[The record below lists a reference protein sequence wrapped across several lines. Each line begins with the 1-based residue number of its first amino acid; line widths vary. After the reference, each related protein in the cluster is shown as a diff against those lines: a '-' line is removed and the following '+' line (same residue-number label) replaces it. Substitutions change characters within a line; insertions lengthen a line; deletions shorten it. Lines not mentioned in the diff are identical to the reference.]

1 MTDGSEEISMFKSR
15 LFNDYKQQIYALFGL
30 VIVVIGMSLLSED
43 FFSTGNA
50 LNIGKQA
57 SINLVISLGMTVVI
71 LSGGID
77 LSVGSLLGLSIMI
90 AGVLFNVLGYNVYL
104 AFILGIL
111 TTVSLGFINGAII
124 QYGRVPAFIT
134 TLGMMGI
141 VRGIVLILAQGH
153 STMTFPEE
161 ILTIADGTFLLLPY
175 PVLISVVMAFLIGGF
190 LKYTSL
196 GRSMYA
202 VGGNE
207 EAARLSG
214 INTALVRTAAYTISG
229 ICCAVAGIIFAARVG
244 APPPSSGVGYEL
256 SAIAAVIIGGTSLNG
271 GQGKVVG
278 TVIGALLMA
287 VISNGLTI
295 LNVDPYWQSI
305 IIGLIIIFAVMLSSF
320 QKR

>member
-1 MTDGSEEISMFKSR
+1 MIKSR
-15 LFNDYKQQIYALFGL
+15 LFNEYKQQIFALLGL
-30 VIVVIGMSLLSED
+30 VAVVIGMSLLSED
-43 FFSTGNA
+43 FFSSGNA
-50 LNIGKQA
+50 FNIGKQA

-71 LSGGID
+71 LTGGID
-77 LSVGSLLGLSIMI
+77 LSVGSLLALSIMI
-90 AGVLFNVLGYNVYL
+90 AGVLSNIVGYGIGISFVLGISATITMGFLN
-104 AFILGIL
+104 GI
-111 TTVSLGFINGAII
+111 II

-141 VRGIVLILAQGH
+141 ARGVVLILAQGH
-153 STMTFPEE
+153 STMAFPEE
-161 ILTIADGTFLLLPY
+161 ILMIADGTFLLIPY
-175 PVLISVVMAFLIGGF
+175 PVIISIVMAATIGGF
-190 LKYTSL
+190 LKYSAL
-196 GRSMYA
+196 GRAIYA

-214 INTALVRTAAYTISG
+214 INVPLVRVAAYTISG
-229 ICCAVAGIIFAARVG
+229 ICCAVAGVIFAARVG

-256 SAIAAVIIGGTSLNG
+256 SAIAAVIIGGTSLSG
-271 GQGKVVG
+271 GQGKIVG

-305 IIGLIIIFAVMLSSF
+305 IIGLIIIFAVMISSF